1 MTAGTGTRE
10 RKPSLLGEFLR
21 AHRAQL
27 RPADLGLPQRGR
39 RRTPGLRREE
49 LAQLC
54 GISPTWY
61 TWIEQGRT
69 TAVSAQTLD
78 ALAQGLRLGAAERA
92 YLFELAGRADPA
104 RPSQAPAESL
114 ELGALVRAIRTPAYV
129 LDRYWNAIAWNR
141 PAAALFTDWLGG
153 VQGHGKDQGNG
164 RSRAGAGTGAR
175 DAAPNLLRYV
185 FLHPG
190 ARRFLVD
197 WEDRAWRLAAEFRAD
212 MPRLRDDPR
221 RDALVEEL
229 CAVSPEF
236 AEAWRSQQVLARDGG
251 QRAFRRAGGGEVLQF
266 EQHILRVARRPEL
279 RMTVLVPR

>member
-1 MTAGTGTRE
+1 MTGGITGVRKG
-10 RKPSLLGEFLR
+10 KPSLLGEFLR

-27 RPADLGLPQRGR
+27 HPQELGLPRGGR

-78 ALAQGLRLGAAERA
+78 ALAQGLRLGPAERA

-104 RPSQAPAESL
+104 RPSQLPAESL
-114 ELGALVRAIRTPAYV
+114 PLDTLVRAIRTPAYV
-129 LDRYWNAIAWNR
+129 LDHYWNAIAWNR
-141 PAAALFTDWLGG
+141 PAAALFTDWLGVAG
-153 VQGHGKDQGNG
+153 G
-164 RSRAGAGTGAR
+164 RGRRAGAAE
-175 DAAPNLLRYV
+175 AAPNLLRYV

-190 ARRFLVD
+190 ARRFLVE

-212 MPRLRDDPR
+212 TPRLRDDPQR
-221 RDALVEEL
+221 GALVDEL
-229 CAVSPEF
+229 CAVSVEF
-236 AEAWRSQQVLARDGG
+236 AAAWRSQQVLARDGG
-251 QRAFRRAGGGEVLQF
+251 HRSFQGPRGEPRHY

-279 RMTVLVPR
+279 RMTVLVPHRP